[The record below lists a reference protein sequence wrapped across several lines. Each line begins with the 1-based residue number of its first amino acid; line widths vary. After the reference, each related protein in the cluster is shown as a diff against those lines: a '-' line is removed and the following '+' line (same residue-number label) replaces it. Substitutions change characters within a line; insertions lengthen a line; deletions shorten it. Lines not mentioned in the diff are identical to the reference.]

1 MLLFYYLRRE
11 HGTYIVFDTDYGEIY
26 MTCWLGKDEH
36 LQFNHCKEN
45 LQILLEY
52 L

>member
-1 MLLFYYLRRE
+1 MERTLCLTLIMEKY
-11 HGTYIVFDTDYGEIY
+11 T
-26 MTCWLGKDEH
+26 TCWLGKDEH
-36 LQFNHCKEN
+36 LQFNHCMEN